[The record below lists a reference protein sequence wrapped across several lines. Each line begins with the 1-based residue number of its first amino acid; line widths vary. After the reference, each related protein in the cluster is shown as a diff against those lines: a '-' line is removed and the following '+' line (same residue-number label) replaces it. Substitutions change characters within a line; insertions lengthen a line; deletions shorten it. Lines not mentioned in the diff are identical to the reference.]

1 MQRPISDKI
10 QLGQTLNPARDYGGV
25 SSINDEGT
33 LENILGKVDKT
44 TQFIGTGKADED
56 LSRYY
61 PNILPITRQSQIAG
75 DLPRKASATNTYMD
89 KKKLE
94 VTIEQTASTYSNYS
108 NMEIC
113 IPLQFTK
120 RTAKNTAMDP
130 LMITVNNFFGHWFT
144 DIDIRRYSDDM
155 NILPTNNSVGIY
167 NYSNVQMKYLP
178 EKSVKKLLKNMLY
191 SNKPAYLDGDTDRR
205 PNNDDTAADRTDE
218 NLTYRIAQLKN
229 HSFKKN
235 VYRIPLWALCDLGRV
250 NFAEKTDTRII
261 LTLERNLNKLFETN
275 KKAVTIQKI

>member
-44 TQFIGTGKADED
+44 TQFIGTGQADED
-56 LSRYY
+56 LSRYC

-75 DLPRKASATNTYMD
+75 DLPRKAYATNTYTD

-94 VTIEQTASTYSNYS
+94 FTIEQTASTYSNYS

-113 IPLQFTK
+113 IPIQFTK

-130 LMITVNNFFGHWFT
+130 VNN
-144 DIDIRRYSDDM
+144 
-155 NILPTNNSVGIY
+155 N
-167 NYSNVQMKYLP
+167 
-178 EKSVKKLLKNMLY
+178 
-191 SNKPAYLDGDTDRR
+191 
-205 PNNDDTAADRTDE
+205 
-218 NLTYRIAQLKN
+218 
-229 HSFKKN
+229 
-235 VYRIPLWALCDLGRV
+235 C
-250 NFAEKTDTRII
+250 
-261 LTLERNLNKLFETN
+261 
-275 KKAVTIQKI
+275 